1 MRRQAA
7 VTAVPSAPGEK
18 RVEVRCKNPECKF
31 HRRQQFMTKDGLC
44 RNRECR
50 WKLSSGVVA
59 QTAPFIPRQAS
70 AEMAMQ
76 LALGERLREH
86 KAEPF

>member
-1 MRRQAA
+1 MKKQAA
-7 VTAVPSAPGEK
+7 VTAAPGAPGDR
-18 RVEVRCKNPECKF
+18 RVVVECENPNCKLN
-31 HRRQQFMTKDGLC
+31 QFMTKNGRC
-44 RNRECR
+44 RKCR
-50 WKLSSGVVA
+50 QELPSSVA
-59 QTAPFIPRQAS
+59 IQGAPFVPRQAS

>member
-1 MRRQAA
+1 
-7 VTAVPSAPGEK
+7 
-18 RVEVRCKNPECKF
+18 
-31 HRRQQFMTKDGLC
+31 MTKDGLC
-44 RNRECR
+44 RKC
-50 WKLSSGVVA
+50 KQKLLSSEDAVLGTSSV
-59 QTAPFIPRQAS
+59 PRQAS

>member
-1 MRRQAA
+1 MGQQAV
-7 VTAVPSAPGEK
+7 VTATPGAPGEK
-18 RVEVRCKNPECKF
+18 QAVRCENPECKF
-31 HRRQQFMTKDGLC
+31 HRRRQFMTKDGLC